1 MSKASATVPLLAVTS
16 TDTVEV
22 WSLGTPSG
30 TNIATPLTAN
40 TIRRV
45 SHWKPF
51 SQLPTALAKIKWT
64 SRPVEIK
71 CLAWGHDGQLLAV
84 GGDAPWIEIY
94 RWTGDF
100 VEAFPVFKPT
110 EHSENQSVHAMEFAS
125 DSRTVVFGGSA
136 RQVRRWDR
144 QAQCIAQSFQTHK
157 TTVTAVALSVDKG
170 FIASGSTRGEVLL
183 FNRKT
188 GTKAELK
195 FGTKQAISAMCFSAK
210 RKHTLAAISQDGTVA
225 VWDTHRSATP
235 VRLFSRAHN
244 APSRGLAFHPQSAYT
259 LYSAGLDQ
267 KIVTFDLLKRT
278 VADSTSTTHPLNA
291 MAVHRDG
298 HHVFVGTVTGQVLL
312 LDTQL
317 PAKPLWVTSVGDK
330 PKAVVSVNVFH
341 EACVP
346 LDVLQMRW
354 NESKS
359 VAEIDPV
366 KPRSS
371 IFDLLPLKRD
381 TSSARPLASPR
392 KGLVPNKE
400 NNDPCTSTMV
410 PSSSTSLTVPDAST
424 VPSLS
429 TIIDKRYHNIC
440 DDNTSHALPRV
451 DTKPAAQKNSG
462 PEIANHFTPEPLVPP
477 VQSPTEAP
485 TALADTSMVAKDRSY
500 MELFS
505 PVGKPA
511 SKERR
516 APLSPLPRVF
526 PVKSS
531 SSHRDL
537 LPSPDR
543 TDDSSQEQIPAPSEE
558 YVAPKPVT
566 NWLPSTSYSASKR
579 KEHPPMVK
587 PDPVELAVVTEP
599 TKKPSSLVT
608 TVEPPP
614 PVQEPS
620 APARTVTFQESQQQ
634 TTATTESHPIS
645 YKEGDSILNIFS
657 PVAAQKQPVSS
668 FTDPVLD
675 FLEARNDPPAKLP
688 GHSHDAN
695 STGIPKDTP
704 NVNSDNQMTLQTTTP
719 QNIRKSALKNR
730 LKQYQRSESGKSPA
744 GDYGLPSVSPTSRV
758 KRKVLF
764 AQDVHSEPP
773 SLEYLSLAE
782 RKITTPKRIHDSFT
796 PKDVTRSC
804 TVPKPKSG
812 DGDPVLSVPPPQLD
826 NSSFSYDYV
835 RNAARDGL
843 QETQEVL
850 QSDIRNLHIEMH
862 RLFYKHEVMLQQ
874 LSGVNY
880 ERDTLQGEL
889 IQLRAE
895 NQRLRQQLGYE

>member
-1 MSKASATVPLLAVTS
+1 MSKASATVPLLAVTT

-22 WSLGTPSG
+22 WSLGTPSS
-30 TNIATPLTAN
+30 TNSATPLAAD

-51 SQLPTALAKIKWT
+51 SQLPTSLANIKWT
-64 SRPVEIK
+64 PRPVELK

-110 EHSENQSVHAMEFAS
+110 EHTESQSVHAMEFAS
-125 DSRTVVFGGSA
+125 DSRTVVFGGSS

-235 VRLFSRAHN
+235 VRLFSRAHS

-278 VADSTSTTHPLNA
+278 VANSTSTTHPLNA

-317 PAKPLWVTSVGDK
+317 PAKPLWITSVGAR

-341 EACVP
+341 EAHVP
-346 LDVLQMRW
+346 LDVLRMRW
-354 NESKS
+354 KESEPVVK
-359 VAEIDPV
+359 ADPV

-371 IFDLLPLKRD
+371 IFDLVPPKRD
-381 TSSARPLASPR
+381 TSSTRPLTLPRNGLAS
-392 KGLVPNKE
+392 NKE
-400 NNDPCTSTMV
+400 NIGPCPSTTT
-410 PSSSTSLTVPDAST
+410 PSSSTLSAFPDAST
-424 VPSLS
+424 VPPLPTTS
-429 TIIDKRYHNIC
+429 DKRFDGIG
-440 DDNTSHALPRV
+440 DENTSHTLSRMG
-451 DTKPAAQKNSG
+451 TKPAAQKTS
-462 PEIANHFTPEPLVPP
+462 ESEVANRFTSEPLVPP
-477 VQSPTEAP
+477 EKLPVEAP

-500 MELFS
+500 MDLFS

-516 APLSPLPRVF
+516 DPLSPPPRVL
-526 PVKSS
+526 PGKTS

-543 TDDSSQEQIPAPSEE
+543 TDDSSQEQIPASE
-558 YVAPKPVT
+558 YVSSKPVT
-566 NWLPSTSYSASKR
+566 DKFPPTSYLASRHNERPIAKA
-579 KEHPPMVK
+579 
-587 PDPVELAVVTEP
+587 DPVELAVATEP
-599 TKKPSSLVT
+599 KEKPASSATNVEPSTPVRKPS
-608 TVEPPP
+608 E
-614 PVQEPS
+614 
-620 APARTVTFQESQQQ
+620 PARTVKFQESQQPMA
-634 TTATTESHPIS
+634 TTAEPDPIA

-668 FTDPVLD
+668 FTDPVLGIM
-675 FLEARNDPPAKLP
+675 EAPKNPPAQLTDLDQ
-688 GHSHDAN
+688 GAN
-695 STGIPKDTP
+695 ITVNPKDAT
-704 NVNSDNQMTLQTTTP
+704 NVNSSNQMTLKTTTP
-719 QNIRKSALKNR
+719 QSIRKSALKNR
-730 LKQYQRSESGKSPA
+730 LKQYQHSESGKSPSK
-744 GDYGLPSVSPTSRV
+744 GYGLPSVSPTSRV

-764 AQDVHSEPP
+764 AQDVHLEPP
-773 SLEYLSLAE
+773 SLEFLSLGG
-782 RKITTPKRIHDSFT
+782 RKTTTPKRTHDSST
-796 PKDVTRSC
+796 PKEVTRYSA
-804 TVPKPKSG
+804 VPKPKIG
-812 DGDPVLSVPPPQLD
+812 DDNPVSSEPSPQSN
-826 NSSFSYDYV
+826 NSSVSYDCI

-862 RLFYKHEVMLQQ
+862 RLFYKHEIMLQE
-874 LSGVNY
+874 LSGVNH
-880 ERDTLQGEL
+880 ERDTLRGEL
-889 IQLRAE
+889 VQLRAE
-895 NQRLRQQLGYE
+895 NQLLRQKLGYE